1 MIQLV
6 FFQNLRVQWRNAI
19 DAESVVDID
28 MRHVHNIVPVDDRH
42 TLVLIFSAD
51 FIIQYFDDR
60 H

>member
-1 MIQLV
+1 MQ
-6 FFQNLRVQWRNAI
+6 RSNAV

-28 MRHVHNIVPVDDRH
+28 MRHVHDIVPVDDRH